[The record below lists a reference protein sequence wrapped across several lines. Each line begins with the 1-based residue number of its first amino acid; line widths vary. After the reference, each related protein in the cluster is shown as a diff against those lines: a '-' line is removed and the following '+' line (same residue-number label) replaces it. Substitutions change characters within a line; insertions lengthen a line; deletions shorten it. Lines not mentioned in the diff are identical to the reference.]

1 MKATERLHVKKASL
15 LNEGRYSQAGRC
27 HYNFIKGQIKAS
39 LELKDNKMCPLAPFH
54 VIILYLCLILPLL
67 FAVIE
72 GADEL
77 AGLKL
82 PRWNLQ
88 FTPDRV
94 DKLKQFNLTEVNITL
109 NCTEN
114 CDSIDDPGSL
124 QHLRL
129 VLTNEK
135 ENIASL
141 QLKVICSRLLF

>member
-1 MKATERLHVKKASL
+1 
-15 LNEGRYSQAGRC
+15 
-27 HYNFIKGQIKAS
+27 
-39 LELKDNKMCPLAPFH
+39 MCPLYPFH

-88 FTPDRV
+88 FNPEKV
-94 DKLKQFNLTEVNITL
+94 DKLKQFNTTDVDITL
-109 NCTEN
+109 NCTKN
-114 CDSIDDPGSL
+114 CNGIDDPGSL
-124 QHLRL
+124 QHLQL

-141 QLKVICSRLLF
+141 QLQVRLVMLYFI

>member
-1 MKATERLHVKKASL
+1 
-15 LNEGRYSQAGRC
+15 
-27 HYNFIKGQIKAS
+27 
-39 LELKDNKMCPLAPFH
+39 MCPLAPFH
-54 VIILYLCLILPLL
+54 VIILYLCMILPLL

-88 FTPDRV
+88 FNPDKV

-141 QLKVICSRLLF
+141 QLKVIWSRPLFLLCFYSFKKSLTFSLNRLGFSCYMSILIFALLIFYFFRFQCIR